1 MHWSPPV
8 EEMRATYQYRMR
20 CHKAEG
26 GGNYY
31 NSFWGDLQSIL
42 LSALFPDRTAK
53 TTKELIEV
61 LKRKFPESSH
71 KFDIFRIGMAH
82 YVSSPIEGH
91 LDRISDK
98 SWLRIISI

>member
-1 MHWSPPV
+1 MSFISPYCSETTFIKLEQTLMHWSPPV
-8 EEMRATYQYRMR
+8 EEMRTTYQYRMR

-53 TTKELIEV
+53 TTGKLIF
-61 LKRKFPESSH
+61 LYTSFFK
-71 KFDIFRIGMAH
+71 G
-82 YVSSPIEGH
+82 
-91 LDRISDK
+91 
-98 SWLRIISI
+98 ISIKIR